1 VPELD
6 YVVLAVLAVLTL
18 VALVLDKPLLKAIL
32 LSRSRSWGLS
42 QSAHRSDIA
51 SDTLTRATVRRVK
64 VSKVGDY
71 VILTIVLKTS
81 LEPGA
86 EVVIEEPMVVL
97 SDGEVIRSGKE
108 LADSPSV

>member
-1 VPELD
+1 MLKLD
-6 YVVLAVLAVLTL
+6 YIVLAVLALLTL
-18 VALVLDKPLLKAIL
+18 VALVLDKPLLKAVVL
-32 LSRSRSWGLS
+32 ARSRIWGVTPS
-42 QSAHRSDIA
+42 SYRSDIA
-51 SDTLTRATVRRVK
+51 SDALTRATVRRVK

-97 SDGEVIRSGKE
+97 SDGEVIRSGND
-108 LADSPSV
+108 LAESSV